1 MIEPT
6 LIGSEAK
13 SPARFVGYGASLHT
27 STPFLRRRQ
36 DRQFVAMVQAF
47 RATGGVVCGD
57 ELACLLRRRSK
68 QPISIVAR
76 WIVSRQVV
84 SFEWQSQTMLPLFQF
99 DPSDM
104 ALRPCVMEIVGELV
118 DTYDDWGAAVWFA
131 SPNAWLD
138 GAMPLKRVD
147 TDTKEVLDAA
157 RADRF
162 IARG

>member
-1 MIEPT
+1 MIEST

-13 SPARFVGYGASLHT
+13 SSERFLGHGTSLRASIPLL
-27 STPFLRRRQ
+27 LRRP
-36 DRQFVAMVQAF
+36 DRQLLSMVQAF
-47 RATGGVVCGD
+47 RTTGGVVCGD
-57 ELACLLRRRSK
+57 ELAYLLRRRSK

-76 WIVSRQVV
+76 WIVGRQVV

-99 DPSDM
+99 DPSNM
-104 ALRPCVMEIVGELV
+104 ALRSCVVEIVRELV
-118 DTYDDWGAAVWFA
+118 DTYDDWEAAWWFA

-138 GAMPLKRVD
+138 GAMPVERIDKD
-147 TDTKEVLDAA
+147 AQEVLDAA

>member
-1 MIEPT
+1 M
-6 LIGSEAK
+6 
-13 SPARFVGYGASLHT
+13 
-27 STPFLRRRQ
+27 
-36 DRQFVAMVQAF
+36 AMVQAF

-57 ELACLLRRRSK
+57 ELAYLLRRRSR

-99 DPSDM
+99 DSSDM
-104 ALRPCVMEIVGELV
+104 ALRPCVAEIVRELV
-118 DTYDDWGAAVWFA
+118 NTYDDWDAAWWFA

-138 GAMPLKRVD
+138 GSMPVERVD
-147 TDTKEVLDAA
+147 QGANEVLDAA